1 MSNLLSSLVLLSWFL
16 SFAFCGEPFT
26 FSDTFKVLKW
36 NTHLGIS
43 SQKNYLTSTFLST
56 SDGITTKSIK
66 NE

>member
-1 MSNLLSSLVLLSWFL
+1 MSNLLSSFIFLSWFL
-16 SFAFCGEPFT
+16 SFANCSDPFT

-36 NTHLGIS
+36 NTHLGLS